1 MYRIE
6 FRKAAVRALRK
17 MEPELQ
23 ARIRGAVA
31 LLAVDPRPPGA
42 LKLSGRDAYRL
53 RIGSYRLI
61 YTIQDDRLIIVVVAI
76 GHRSSVYR

>member
-1 MYRIE
+1 MDSD
-6 FRKAAVRALRK
+6 
-17 MEPELQ
+17 LQ

-42 LKLSGRDAYRL
+42 RKLSSRDAYRL
-53 RIGSYRLI
+53 RVGAYRMI

-76 GHRSSVYR
+76 GHRSTVYR